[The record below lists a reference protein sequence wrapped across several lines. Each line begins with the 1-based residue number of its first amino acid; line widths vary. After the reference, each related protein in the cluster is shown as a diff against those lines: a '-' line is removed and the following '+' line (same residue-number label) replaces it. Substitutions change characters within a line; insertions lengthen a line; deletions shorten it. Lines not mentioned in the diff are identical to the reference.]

1 MFVLFSTLPPICTQV
16 KTNIRFLFRYDPLMP
31 KVSPEYRDAR
41 RAQILGAARRCFLRN
56 GFHETSMQDVFAEAR
71 LSSGAVYRYFDGKED
86 MIVALAEEN
95 MREVVA
101 MIHGLATNDPQLGL
115 GAALAQVL
123 EVVGAKQTDE
133 RFGAMAVLVWSEALR
148 NKAIAKRFEETL
160 APMRADLTEVVRQH
174 QANRT
179 LPADAP
185 ADAIATL
192 LMSVIP
198 GFILQLALFGPE
210 TVKHVPDAARA
221 LWPS

>member
-1 MFVLFSTLPPICTQV
+1 
-16 KTNIRFLFRYDPLMP
+16 MP
-31 KVSPEYRDAR
+31 KVTEEYRDAR
-41 RAQILGAARRCFLRN
+41 SAQILAAARRCFLRN
-56 GFHETSMQDVFAEAR
+56 GFHETSMQDVFGEAG
-71 LSSGAVYRYFDGKED
+71 LSSGAVYRYFSGKED
-86 MIVALAEEN
+86 LIVALAEEN

-101 MIHGLATNDPQLGL
+101 MIHGLSTNDPHLGL

-123 EVVGAKQTDE
+123 EVVTTKQTDE
-133 RFGAMAVLVWSEALR
+133 HLGAMAVLVWSEALR

-160 APMRADLTEVVRQH
+160 APMRRDLTEVVRQH
-174 QANRT
+174 QANGA

-192 LMSVIP
+192 IMSVIP

-210 TVKHVPDAARA
+210 TVRQVPDAAQA